1 MTPIHLRP
9 STLDEI
15 VFEGRNKAYG
25 AFDLRQTYP
34 THVRRALGTAL
45 LLFAVLA
52 AAPGIVRRLMPE
64 HKVVM
69 PPVEIEH
76 DLAQVKF
83 KPIDEP
89 KPVTPPAAAS
99 GVRVPTQELATRVVS
114 DADAK
119 PKPEPTTTP
128 PADALFSTT
137 TTTGPGEISTDGLLD
152 PNAVPGDGKSTLDI
166 STPATGNGREEVFIT
181 AEKMPKFA
189 GGDAAMVEFLRRN
202 MHYPALALRN
212 QVEGKVFVSFTVS
225 ATGEIVDVQILKGL
239 GSGTDEEAL
248 RVVKKMPAWEPGAQN
263 GHPVAVRYTLPI
275 TFHIGN

>member
-52 AAPGIVRRLMPE
+52 AAPGIARLFKKPE
-64 HKVVM
+64 VLVGPKE
-69 PPVEIEH
+69 PIIELT
-76 DLAQVKF
+76 DPGTIF
-83 KPIDEP
+83 KPI
-89 KPVTPPAAAS
+89 PPAEPVAPAPAAS
-99 GVRVPTQELATRVVS
+99 IKAPRTVALPTKVV
-114 DADAK
+114 ADNQARIQ
-119 PKPEPTTTP
+119 PPTPEVIP
-128 PADALFSTT
+128 PDALFGSTT
-137 TTTGPGEISTDGLLD
+137 NLDATGPTTNDGQIGTGTSDTPTTNVSTA
-152 PNAVPGDGKSTLDI
+152 PPA
-166 STPATGNGREEVFIT
+166 PATTEVFIT
-181 AEKMPKFA
+181 AERMPKFA

-202 MHYPALALRN
+202 MRYPAMALRN